1 MALEQKLVAEVVA
14 LQLRP
19 SCAAVVARQPEAV
32 VVAAESRAAEVV
44 AVALLEGRAVKCQK
58 YLETSTP

>member
-44 AVALLEGRAVKCQK
+44 VAAPVARCQK
-58 YLETSTP
+58 YLELWNR